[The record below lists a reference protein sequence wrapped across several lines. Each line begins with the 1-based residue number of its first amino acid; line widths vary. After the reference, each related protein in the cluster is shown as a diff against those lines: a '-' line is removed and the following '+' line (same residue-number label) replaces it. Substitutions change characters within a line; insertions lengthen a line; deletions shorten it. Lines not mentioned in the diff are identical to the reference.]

1 MLRPYKSTN
10 EKFLIPYS
18 KLLQVRKHS
27 TLLHIESLIALL
39 SLRSDFDLN
48 SVNALHQARL
58 VHVRAQE
65 AILMGFALRQAD
77 TVDSDEDLVR
87 ATERQCLG
95 DRR

>member
-27 TLLHIESLIALL
+27 TLLHIESLLALL
-39 SLRSDFDLN
+39 SLRSDFDFD
-48 SVNALHQARL
+48 SVDALHQARL

-65 AILMGFALRQAD
+65 AILMSFTLCQTD
-77 TVDSDEDLVR
+77 TVDCDEDLVR
-87 ATERQCLG
+87 ATETQGLG

>member
-39 SLRSDFDLN
+39 SLRSDFDFN
-48 SVNALHQARL
+48 PVDALHQARL
-58 VHVRAQE
+58 IHVRAQE
-65 AILMGFALRQAD
+65 AILMGFALCQAD
-77 TVDSDEDLVR
+77 AIHSNEDLVR
-87 ATERQCLG
+87 ATETQGLG